1 MTTTL
6 RTVFLLSL
14 LCACAA
20 CGKPERPKKDEPPE
34 PQATELRDTI
44 QRPIEKARTVEP
56 QVLDKAEQDRKAI
69 EDQGG

>member
-14 LCACAA
+14 LCVCAA

-44 QRPIEKARTVEP
+44 QRPIEKARAVEP